1 MFVICANIIVVI
13 VVNSDPRVE
22 NWLLMSS
29 PLPTAVLVTLY
40 LLFVFIG
47 PRIMRN
53 RQPLN
58 VKIPMLTYNLFMV
71 GLSYYMFHEVGLYFN
86 IYVYVYMQCST
97 CLYVCMRMHVCTV
110 YIQIEARMSISYK

>member
-71 GLSYYMFHEVGLYFN
+71 GLSYYMFHEVRLAYIL
-86 IYVYVYMQCST
+86 IYMCMYICNALHVCM
-97 CLYVCMRMHVCTV
+97 YVCVCMYV
-110 YIQIEARMSISYK
+110 LYISK